1 MSQSISALIDLRS
14 SLKAGALADRLVVVT
29 DLTGSPDVR
38 ERLRLA
44 EAGELGEAEAV
55 WLGADIDALAGLLA
69 SR

>member
-1 MSQSISALIDLRS
+1 MDAPVAAILLPPITR
-14 SLKAGALADRLVVVT
+14 LAVAVT
-29 DLTGSPDVR
+29 GFTGSPDVR